1 MISDPKSRSI
11 PDLENAVFS
20 DLNLQSLDYLGAR
33 LSASTVYFP
42 AFLLWMDSSLVSGFG
57 LCRSQGSF
65 GVRIRIMWEP

>member
-42 AFLLWMDSSLVSGFG
+42 AFLL
-57 LCRSQGSF
+57 
-65 GVRIRIMWEP
+65 